1 MIDASSECYVAVVPP
16 REEFLELRGLRHRL
30 LRWGAPS
37 AEPIVLLHGFQDCAD
52 TFQFLVDALPRD
64 WSFVG
69 LDWRGFGGSE
79 PTGEPYWFPD
89 YLADLEALLDA
100 LDADAAADA
109 AAPAPRAWRLVGHSM
124 GGNIASLYA
133 GIRPARVSQLVSLE
147 GFGLPRSQPG
157 DAPGRYRQWLDQLRK
172 PPRGSNYATVDDLAE
187 LLARR
192 DPQLPR
198 AHAAFIA
205 RAWTR
210 DAGPPLRLHFD
221 PWHRLVNPVL
231 YRRDETEAC
240 WREIAAPVLMVV
252 GEESEYRSRLLEDG
266 TDESFRRH
274 FRHADIARLPRL
286 GHMLHHEDPVAVA
299 RVVEPWLRS
308 VR

>member
-1 MIDASSECYVAVVPP
+1 MSAECYVAAVSP

-30 LRWGAPS
+30 LRWGPPS
-37 AEPIVLLHGFQDCAD
+37 ADPIVLLHGFQDCSD

-79 PTGEPYWFPD
+79 ATGESYWFPD
-89 YLADLEALLDA
+89 YLADLDALLDA
-100 LDADAAADA
+100 LDAG
-109 AAPAPRAWRLVGHSM
+109 APRAWRLVGHSM
-124 GGNIASLYA
+124 GGNVASIYA
-133 GIRPARVSQLVSLE
+133 GVRPARVAQLVSLE

-172 PPRGSNYATVDDLAE
+172 PPRGSNYGSVGELAD

-210 DAGPPLRLHFD
+210 DEGPPLRLHFD

-240 WREIAAPVLMVV
+240 WREITAPVLMVV

-266 TDESFRRH
+266 TDEAFRRH

-299 RVVEPWLRS
+299 AVVEPWLRAA
-308 VR
+308 VGQGG